1 METYPVPLAFDFG
14 ISSPQLIIFTSTRGL
29 LLSSTLWIS
38 ISDTISWPC
47 NTWPNITWTNK
58 INIPQYKQEQHCW
71 SVGNHWSVTCFWVA
85 LQQTKM
91 HYVYKSCT
99 ISLLNLAFFLFHE
112 FVFANK
118 YPHEK
123 KTCKILI

>member
-1 METYPVPLAFDFG
+1 METYPVPLAFAFG

-47 NTWPNITWTNK
+47 NTWPNITWILQIK
-58 INIPQYKQEQHCW
+58 KKCHNISKRNNW

-85 LQQTKM
+85 LQQRKM
-91 HYVYKSCT
+91 HMYTSHVQCHYLMSHFFHFT
-99 ISLLNLAFFLFHE
+99 NLFSPI
-112 FVFANK
+112 N
-118 YPHEK
+118 
-123 KTCKILI
+123 ILPKWKHAKF